1 MVGTCGKDGQQ
12 QSSKANAMWQTRR
25 KKEERETLVEVVR
38 QSGGGLERDGSEEME
53 D

>member
-1 MVGTCGKDGQQ
+1 MWKGWSTTEF
-12 QSSKANAMWQTRR
+12 QSKCCVADQEKEGR
-25 KKEERETLVEVVR
+25 KGERETLVEVVR